1 MCMVKPDTNT
11 GKQTKLNVSV
21 TGNRAGGR
29 DMEFVGY
36 GDVIKVK
43 GLF

>member
-1 MCMVKPDTNT
+1 MKVW
-11 GKQTKLNVSV
+11 
-21 TGNRAGGR
+21 GR
-29 DMEFVGY
+29 DKIRLRFTDTVVVGY